1 MTQEWRTSGGGEEG
15 EGAVKRLSRL
25 MLTENILIA
34 KSNQPASQPQKP
46 RAEVVRSFMDFRERH
61 TLDRP

>member
-1 MTQEWRTSGGGEEG
+1 
-15 EGAVKRLSRL
+15 

-34 KSNQPASQPQKP
+34 KLNQPASQPQKP
-46 RAEVVRSFMDFRERH
+46 GAEVVRSFMDFRERH

>member
-1 MTQEWRTSGGGEEG
+1 MIGEREEG

-34 KSNQPASQPQKP
+34 KLNQRASQPRPGAK
-46 RAEVVRSFMDFRERH
+46 AVRSFMDFREPY
-61 TLDRP
+61 TLDPP